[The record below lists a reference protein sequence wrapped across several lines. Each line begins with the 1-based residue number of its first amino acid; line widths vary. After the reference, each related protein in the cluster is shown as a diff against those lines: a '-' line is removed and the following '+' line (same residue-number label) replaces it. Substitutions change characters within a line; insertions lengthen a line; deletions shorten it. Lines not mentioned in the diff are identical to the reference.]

1 MPFLT
6 LLSILKYGI
15 KIFLVIKRA
24 GAYIQDQLPNQASF
38 SYLTKGAGLCNKNSA
53 RYYLMNLLIISY
65 VHNIKG
71 GVSNEFWW
79 VGCNR
84 NCGCSCYGVI

>member
-1 MPFLT
+1 MASIYKWMLFLT

-15 KIFLVIKRA
+15 KIFLVIKRV

-53 RYYLMNLLIISY
+53 RYYLMNLLIKSY
-65 VHNIKG
+65 VHNIK
-71 GVSNEFWW
+71 V
-79 VGCNR
+79 V
-84 NCGCSCYGVI
+84 